1 MLRQRWHHRA
11 PGTPR
16 VPTSPVLVI
25 CTASPAASPRE
36 HLACSHARCRCHPGG
51 LSRWHGQCAGLQAS
65 RGPTPGTYRSARRPE
80 KQTRLPS
87 RTVSGTVQ
95 PSCPARESVLQP
107 DPVDL
112 QNDASLATVCSPE
125 SHHRGSSP
133 GPQRPVTQTQERRSQ
148 HCWLWKRLNLPAEWA
163 SGLAALAEY
172 CRDAGLATTLAI
184 LQHPP

>member
-36 HLACSHARCRCHPGG
+36 HLACSQARCRCHPGG

-112 QNDASLATVCSPE
+112 RTTPVLPQSAAQKVTTVALPQGRSVLSPR
-125 SHHRGSSP
+125 HRRGALSTVGCGS
-133 GPQRPVTQTQERRSQ
+133 G
-148 HCWLWKRLNLPAEWA
+148 
-163 SGLAALAEY
+163 
-172 CRDAGLATTLAI
+172 
-184 LQHPP
+184 